1 MTEKTIDPIFAPS
14 VLEHAMAMFD
24 DVNFDALKAEPRLEG
39 VVDKNPK
46 TAAII
51 LAGGSGER
59 FGHEGGK
66 QLVEIAG
73 KPILTRSAE
82 VFDAVGDVGLIVIVC
97 PEERMSEYLS
107 KAIDPFP
114 FVTPI
119 VMAPLDRFAKN
130 LPFPALSWCP
140 RNTSSLCSTMAQGLL
155 SPKSSSNTPS
165 ARLKAILIAT
175 AHWWGIPPSIR

>member
-1 MTEKTIDPIFAPS
+1 MTEKTIDPIFAPF

-119 VMAPLDRFAKN
+119 VMV
-130 LPFPALSWCP
+130 PALSWCP

-165 ARLKAILIAT
+165 ARSKAILIAT

>member
-59 FGHEGGK
+59 
-66 QLVEIAG
+66 LVTKVA
-73 KPILTRSAE
+73 
-82 VFDAVGDVGLIVIVC
+82 
-97 PEERMSEYLS
+97 
-107 KAIDPFP
+107 
-114 FVTPI
+114 
-119 VMAPLDRFAKN
+119 
-130 LPFPALSWCP
+130 
-140 RNTSSLCSTMAQGLL
+140 
-155 SPKSSSNTPS
+155 SSSWKVPASPS
-165 ARLKAILIAT
+165 SPVLPKCSML
-175 AHWWGIPPSIR
+175 